1 MFTIY
6 SGITILCITTF
17 ILLYSSSKQTSC
29 YRTVSNMLY
38 LMYSICLELLSLL
51 LYSCVYKYLYTC
63 LSFVLLPSIPCI
75 GLILFCSLI
84 NKFLLISYFSFNSM
98 DTTPQTT
105 PPPPPSADE
114 PPPPALPLE
123 DGRRG
128 RRGRGDDRRDGRGRR
143 RRERGKEQRSRG
155 RGGGG
160 RRAR

>member
-1 MFTIY
+1 
-6 SGITILCITTF
+6 
-17 ILLYSSSKQTSC
+17 
-29 YRTVSNMLY
+29 MLY

-75 GLILFCSLI
+75 CLILFSSVI

-105 PPPPPSADE
+105 PQTTPPTPPSADE
-114 PPPPALPLE
+114 PPPPAPPLE

-128 RRGRGDDRRDGRGRR
+128 RRGRGDDRRDGRGRGR
-143 RRERGKEQRSRG
+143 GRKRRERGKRTKIQRKWKRK
-155 RGGGG
+155 RK
-160 RRAR
+160 RRTKGKRKWTTDHCYQQFFF